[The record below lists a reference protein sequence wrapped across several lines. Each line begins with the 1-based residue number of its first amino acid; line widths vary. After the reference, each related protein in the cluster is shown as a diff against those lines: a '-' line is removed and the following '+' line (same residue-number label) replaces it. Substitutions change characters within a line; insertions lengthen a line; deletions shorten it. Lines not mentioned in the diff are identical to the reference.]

1 MKKIYFFLSLISIAS
16 ISKSQTLNTDHF
28 PAPGDVYEYFNTDTL
43 GILAGPAGTAQVW
56 NFEDLNVD
64 TVLQIDSY
72 LAPIVTTPPIT
83 GTTTVI
89 GTDTTGYS
97 FFKNTSTEYSMLGF
111 SDSANVTV
119 VAYSNPMTL
128 LTFPF
133 SFGNTYTDNFAF
145 TTTFQGNNVTAS
157 GSITTTADGSGNLL
171 LPQGAFNN
179 VLRIKYN
186 IVTNLTVLIFNVT
199 QTQTIYEWYDGTY
212 KFPLLHIDNT
222 NTTDPFGGAPTDV
235 KSVWVKATGPAGIS
249 PISTATDFSL
259 APNPAQDQVNV
270 KINSNGAFQ
279 TKIVITNAVGQLVYE
294 NNNVDAKLSNLNIST
309 SDLEKGV
316 YFVSVIQNN
325 QTFTKKLV
333 VQ

>member
-1 MKKIYFFLSLISIAS
+1 
-16 ISKSQTLNTDHF
+16 
-28 PAPGDVYEYFNTDTL
+28 
-43 GILAGPAGTAQVW
+43 
-56 NFEDLNVD
+56 
-64 TVLQIDSY
+64 
-72 LAPIVTTPPIT
+72 
-83 GTTTVI
+83 
-89 GTDTTGYS
+89 
-97 FFKNTSTEYSMLGF
+97 MLGF

-119 VAYSNPMTL
+119 VAYSDAMTM

-133 SFGNTYTDNFAF
+133 AFGNTSTDNFAF
-145 TTTFQGNNVTAS
+145 TTTFQGNNVNAT
-157 GSITTTADGSGNLL
+157 GTITTTADGSGNLL
-171 LPQGAFNN
+171 LPQGAFND

-186 IVTNLTVLIFNVT
+186 IVTNLTVLVFNVT
-199 QTQTIYEWYDGTY
+199 QTQTIYEWYDGVY

-222 NTTDPFGGAPTDV
+222 NTTDPFGGAATDV
-235 KSVWVKATGPAGIS
+235 KTVWVKATGPAGIAS
-249 PISTATDFSL
+249 ISDKTDFSL

-270 KINSNGAFQ
+270 RINSASTTQ

>member
-72 LAPIVTTPPIT
+72 VAPITTTPPVT
-83 GTTTVI
+83 GHTTAV
-89 GTDTTGYS
+89 GDLSQGYS
-97 FFKNTSTEYSMLGF
+97 FFKNTTAKYEMLGF

-119 VAYSNPMTL
+119 VAYSDAMTM

-133 SFGNTYTDNFAF
+133 AFGNTSTDNFAF

-249 PISTATDFSL
+249 SISTATDFSL

-294 NNNVDAKLSNLNIST
+294 NNNVDANLSNLNIST